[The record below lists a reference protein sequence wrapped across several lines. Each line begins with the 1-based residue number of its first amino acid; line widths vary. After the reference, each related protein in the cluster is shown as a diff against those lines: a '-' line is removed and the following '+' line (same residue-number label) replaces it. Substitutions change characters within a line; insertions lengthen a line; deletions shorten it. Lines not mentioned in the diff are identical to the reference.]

1 MDIPEPY
8 PMNAR
13 LLPSLTLL
21 AVALCSRAF
30 AETALTVPAPH
41 PIRGWADLESILAPI
56 HAPQFPKRDFS
67 IVDYGAK
74 PGGDASTAIRD
85 AITACSAAGGGRVL
99 IPAGEW
105 LTGAIRLLS
114 NVNLHLNEGAT
125 LKFSTDPA
133 AYPVVYTRWEGVEC
147 MNFSACIY
155 AFEQENIAVTGTGTL
170 DGQASDE
177 NWWAWKKQRADR
189 DALYAQGQQ
198 GTPVAER
205 RYGPGHFLR
214 PNFFQPYRC
223 KNVLIEGVTIL
234 RSPMW
239 EINPVLSQNV
249 IVRGVK
255 ISSHGPNNDGC
266 DPESCRDVLIENCVF
281 DTGDD
286 CIAIKSGRNNDGRR
300 VDVPSENLVIRGCT
314 MKDGHGGVVLGSEI
328 SGGVRNVFVEDCMM
342 DSPHLDRALRL
353 KSNAERGGVLENI
366 FMRNVQIGRVT
377 EAVLTVDLLYEEGP
391 RGKFMP
397 VIRNIE
403 LDHLVSTS
411 SPRVLFIR
419 GFKGASIDDIRVQN
433 SVFNG
438 LTQPEVIQHAGKVT
452 FDHVTLSP
460 AKISHSQ
467 NSRLNAEEPDH
478 AP

>member
-1 MDIPEPY
+1 MKL
-8 PMNAR
+8 R
-13 LLPSLTLL
+13 LLPLLTL
-21 AVALCSRAF
+21 VAGALVCSIRAEE
-30 AETALTVPAPH
+30 AARAAAPAGAKAS
-41 PIRGWADLESILAPI
+41 RGWADLDSILAPI
-56 HAPQFPKRDFS
+56 VAPQFPKRDFP
-67 IVDYGAK
+67 ITDYGAK
-74 PGGDASTAIRD
+74 PGADATTAIRD
-85 AITACSAAGGGRVL
+85 AIAACSAAGGGRV
-99 IPAGEW
+99 IVPTGEW

-114 NVNLHLNEGAT
+114 HVNLHLTDGAT

-147 MNFSACIY
+147 MNFSPFIY

-170 DGQASDE
+170 DGQAANE
-177 NWWAWKKQRADR
+177 NWWAWKKQHTDR
-189 DALYAQGQQ
+189 DAVYAAGQK

-205 RYGPGHFLR
+205 VFGAGHFLR
-214 PNFFQPYRC
+214 PNFIQPYRC
-223 KNVLIEGVTIL
+223 KNILIEGVTII

-249 IVRGVK
+249 TVRGVK

-266 DPESCRDVLIENCVF
+266 DPESCRDVLIEGCIF

-300 VDVPSENLVIRGCT
+300 VGVPSENLVIRGCT

-377 EAVLTVDLLYEEGP
+377 EAVLTIDLLYEEGA
-391 RGKFMP
+391 RGEHNP
-397 VIRNIE
+397 TIRNVE
-403 LDHLVSTS
+403 LDHLVSTA

-419 GFKGASIDDIRVQN
+419 GFTGATIDNIRVKH

-438 LTQPEVIQHAGKVT
+438 LTEPEVIQHAGKVT

-460 AKISHSQ
+460 AKTQHSQ
-467 NSRLNAEEPDH
+467 NSRPNAEEPNH

>member
-1 MDIPEPY
+1 MLH
-8 PMNAR
+8 R
-13 LLPSLTLL
+13 LLPLL
-21 AVALCSRAF
+21 SVVVVALGCSLRAEE
-30 AETALTVPAPH
+30 AAPAASPADSAR
-41 PIRGWADLESILAPI
+41 IRGWADYESILAPI
-56 HAPQFPKRDFS
+56 VAPQFPNRDFS
-67 IVDYGAK
+67 IVDFGAK
-74 PGGDASTAIRD
+74 PGTDATKAIAA
-85 AITACSAAGGGRVL
+85 AIAACSGAGGGRVVV
-99 IPAGEW
+99 PAGAW
-105 LTGAIRLLS
+105 TTGAIRLLS
-114 NVNLHLNEGAT
+114 HVNLHLDEGAT
-125 LKFSTDPA
+125 LLFSTDPA

-147 MNFSACIY
+147 MNFSPFIY
-155 AFEQENIAVTGTGTL
+155 AFEQENVAVTGSGTL
-170 DGQASDE
+170 DGQAADT

-198 GTPVAER
+198 GTPVAGR
-205 RYGPGHFLR
+205 VYGPGHYLR
-214 PNFFQPYRC
+214 PNFIQPYRC
-223 KNVLIEGVTIL
+223 RNVLIEGVTIL

-249 IVRGVK
+249 TVRSVK

-266 DPESCRDVLIENCVF
+266 DPESCRDVLIEHCIF

-300 VDVPSENLVIRGCT
+300 VNVPTENVVIRGCT

-377 EAVLTVDLLYEEGP
+377 EAVLTVDLLYEEGSKGQHP
-391 RGKFMP
+391 P
-397 VIRNIE
+397 VVRNVE
-403 LDHLVSTS
+403 LDHLTS
-411 SPRVLFIR
+411 SASPRVLYIR
-419 GFKGASIDDIRVQN
+419 GFKGATIDNIRVKH
-433 SVFNG
+433 SMFNG
-438 LTQPEVIQHAGKVT
+438 LTDPEVIQYAGKVT

-460 AKISHSQ
+460 AKVQRSQ
-467 NSRLNAEEPDH
+467 NSRPDAEEPPH